1 MKSHTKRVM
10 GLAADKTFGYVY
22 SIGEDCK
29 FKLTEINSQ
38 SVVVD
43 LQPGTSALKHMIYN
57 ATRSIFV
64 MGDAEGFVYIY
75 NQNTV
80 RQHILMTV
88 TIASA

>member
-22 SIGEDCK
+22 SISEDTK

-43 LQPGTSALKHMIYN
+43 L
-57 ATRSIFV
+57 
-64 MGDAEGFVYIY
+64 
-75 NQNTV
+75 
-80 RQHILMTV
+80 
-88 TIASA
+88 